1 MKKNKRSFSDLQK
14 LIYVNDNETIFD
26 NFLKKKDVIS
36 NLDSEEY
43 CNIVRNS
50 LIKFGYI
57 NKYIS
62 ISNIDLI
69 LYFNNLI
76 EKDEDTIY
84 SLISDVLHQNKN
96 LKK

>member
-1 MKKNKRSFSDLQK
+1 M
-14 LIYVNDNETIFD
+14 
-26 NFLKKKDVIS
+26 
-36 NLDSEEY
+36 
-43 CNIVRNS
+43 
-50 LIKFGYI
+50 
-57 NKYIS
+57 S

-96 LKK
+96 LKNDF